1 MSREIQLTEQI
12 LDLVEGRA
20 EAEVLASTGN
30 LALTRFANSFIHQN
44 VAEEGEAVSLRVA
57 VDGRAA
63 SSKTTST
70 GDDSLAAFVDAALE
84 TASMQPVDDEWAGV
98 TPPAAPPAIEHA
110 DDATYD
116 ASPGARADLVK
127 SFVDAGNGMLAA
139 GYCQTEGRSV
149 AFANSAGQA
158 VSGRTTSAIIDGI
171 HQTGTSAGSG
181 HAASVAIGD
190 LDGAAV
196 GALAAQRAIDSAPP
210 LDAEPGEYEVILA
223 PEAVATLAVFLGF
236 YGFNGKM
243 LSEGQ
248 SFVEVGS
255 QQFDGRFQMW
265 DDVTD
270 RRAMGVPFDTE
281 GTSKARLDLVV
292 DGVTSGVAH
301 NRKTAKKLGVAST
314 GNNIPGSEGWGPV
327 PTNVFVGGG
336 DRPVDRLIEG
346 VERGLYVSTFNYCRI
361 LDPKTMVVTGLTR
374 NGTFM
379 IENGRITGAVANM
392 RFTQSFVDALGEGT
406 ILGLGNDARFADSE
420 FAPGIMYVPTMH
432 LTSWNFTGG
441 AEG

>member
-1 MSREIQLTEQI
+1 MNRETQI
-12 LDLVEGRA
+12 AERILEFVGDRA

-57 VDGRAA
+57 VDGRVA
-63 SSKTTST
+63 SSKTTAT
-70 GDDSLAAFVDAALE
+70 GDDSLAAFVGAALE
-84 TASMQPVDDEWAGV
+84 TATMQPVDDDWAGV
-98 TPPAAPPAIEHA
+98 TAPVSLPAIEHA

-116 ASPGARADLVK
+116 ASPDARAELVK
-127 SFVDAGNGMLAA
+127 AFVDAGNGLLAA
-139 GYCQTEGRSV
+139 GYCQTEGQSV
-149 AFANSAGQA
+149 AFANSAGHA
-158 VSGRTTSAIIDGI
+158 VSARSTSAIIDGI

-181 HAASVAIGD
+181 HAASAAIGD

-196 GALAAQRAIDSAPP
+196 GALAAQRAIDSATPF
-210 LDAEPGEYEVILA
+210 DTKPGEYDVILA
-223 PEAVATLAVFLGF
+223 PDAVGTLAVFLGF
-236 YGFNGKM
+236 YAFNGKM

-248 SFVEVGS
+248 SFVDLGS
-255 QQFDGRFQMW
+255 RQFDERFQMW

-270 RRAMGVPFDTE
+270 PRAMGVPFDTE
-281 GTSKARLDLVV
+281 GTPKGRLELVT
-292 DGVTSGVAH
+292 DGVTRAVAH
-301 NRKTAKKLGVAST
+301 NRKTAKKFGIAST

-336 DRPVDRLIEG
+336 DRSVDELISG
-346 VERGLYVSTFNYCRI
+346 VERGIYVSAFNYCRI

-379 IENGRITGAVANM
+379 IENGRITDAVTNM
-392 RFTQSFVDALGEGT
+392 RFTQSFVDALGEDT

-420 FAPGIMYVPTMH
+420 FAPGIMYVPTMR
-432 LTSWNFTGG
+432 LASWNFTGG

>member
-1 MSREIQLTEQI
+1 MSRETQLTEQI
-12 LDLVEGRA
+12 LDLVGDRA

-57 VDGRAA
+57 IDGRVA
-63 SSKTTST
+63 SSKTTAT
-70 GDDSLAAFVDAALE
+70 GDDALAAFVGAALE
-84 TASMQPVDDEWAGV
+84 TATMQPVDDDWAGV
-98 TPPAAPPAIEHA
+98 AAPVSLPAIEHA

-116 ASPGARADLVK
+116 ASPDARAELVK
-127 SFVDAGNGMLAA
+127 AFIDAGNGLLAA
-139 GYCQTEGRSV
+139 GYCQTEGQSV
-149 AFANSAGQA
+149 AFANSAGHV
-158 VSGRTTSAIIDGI
+158 VSGRSTSAIIDGI

-196 GALAAQRAIDSAPP
+196 GAVAAQRAIDSATPF
-210 LDAEPGEYEVILA
+210 DAKPGEYEVILA
-223 PEAVATLAVFLGF
+223 PDAVGTLAVFLGF

-248 SFVEVGS
+248 SFVELGS
-255 QQFDGRFQMW
+255 RQFDEQFQMW

-270 RRAMGVPFDTE
+270 PRAMGVPFDTE
-281 GTSKARLDLVV
+281 GTPKGRLELVT
-292 DGVTSGVAH
+292 DGVTRAVAH
-301 NRKTAKKLGVAST
+301 SRKTAKKLGVAST
-314 GNNIPGSEGWGPV
+314 GNSIPGSEGWGPV

-336 DRPVDRLIEG
+336 DRSVDELISG
-346 VERGLYVSTFNYCRI
+346 VERGIYVSTFNYCRI

-379 IENGRITGAVANM
+379 IENGRITGAVTNM
-392 RFTQSFVDALGEGT
+392 RFTQSFVDALGEDT

-420 FAPGIMYVPTMH
+420 FAPGLMYVPTMH
-432 LTSWNFTGG
+432 LASWNFTGG

>member
-1 MSREIQLTEQI
+1 MSRETQI
-12 LDLVEGRA
+12 AERILELVGDRA

-57 VDGRAA
+57 VDGRVA
-63 SSKTTST
+63 SSKTTAT
-70 GDDSLAAFVDAALE
+70 GDDSLAAFVGAALE
-84 TASMQPVDDEWAGV
+84 TATMQPVDDDWAGV
-98 TPPAAPPAIEHA
+98 TAPVSLPAIEHA

-116 ASPGARADLVK
+116 ASPDARAELVK
-127 SFVDAGNGMLAA
+127 AFVDAGNGLLAA
-139 GYCQTEGRSV
+139 GYCQTEGQSV
-149 AFANSAGQA
+149 AFANSAGHA
-158 VSGRTTSAIIDGI
+158 VSARSTSAIIDGI

-181 HAASVAIGD
+181 HAASAAIGD

-196 GALAAQRAIDSAPP
+196 GALAAQRAIDSATPF
-210 LDAEPGEYEVILA
+210 DTKPGEYDVILA
-223 PEAVATLAVFLGF
+223 PDAVGTLAVFLGF
-236 YGFNGKM
+236 YAFNGKM

-248 SFVEVGS
+248 SFVDLGS
-255 QQFDGRFQMW
+255 RQFDERFQMW

-270 RRAMGVPFDTE
+270 PRAMGVPFDTE
-281 GTSKARLDLVV
+281 GTPKGRLELVT
-292 DGVTSGVAH
+292 DGVTRAVAH
-301 NRKTAKKLGVAST
+301 NRKTAKKFGIAST

-336 DRPVDRLIEG
+336 DRSVDELISG
-346 VERGLYVSTFNYCRI
+346 VERGIYVSAFNYCRI

-379 IENGRITGAVANM
+379 IENGRITDAVTNM
-392 RFTQSFVDALGEGT
+392 RFTQSFVDALGEDT

-420 FAPGIMYVPTMH
+420 FAPGIMYVPTMR
-432 LTSWNFTGG
+432 LASWNFTGG

>member
-12 LDLVEGRA
+12 LNLVGDRA
-20 EAEVLASTGN
+20 EAEALASTGN

-57 VDGRAA
+57 VDGRVA
-63 SSKTTST
+63 SSKTTATSD
-70 GDDSLAAFVDAALE
+70 GALAAFVDAALE
-84 TASMQPVDDEWAGV
+84 TAAMQPVDEDWAGV
-98 TPPAAPPAIEHA
+98 AEPAALPAVVHA

-116 ASPGARADLVK
+116 ASPDTRADLVK
-127 SFVDAGNGMLAA
+127 AFVDAGDGMLAA
-139 GYCQTEGRSV
+139 GYCQTEGQSV

-158 VSGRTTSAIIDGI
+158 VSGRNTSAIIDGI

-196 GALAAQRAIDSAPP
+196 GALAAQRAIDSAMPV
-210 LDAEPGEYEVILA
+210 DTKPGEYEVILA
-223 PEAVATLAVFLGF
+223 PEAVGTLAVFLGF

-248 SFVEVGS
+248 SFADLGS
-255 QQFDGRFQMW
+255 QQFDERFDMW

-270 RRAMGVPFDTE
+270 PRAIGIPFDTE
-281 GTSKARLDLVV
+281 GTPKGRLDLVTA
-292 DGVTSGVAH
+292 GVTRGVAH
-301 NRKTAKKLGVAST
+301 NRKTAKKFGVAST

-336 DRPVDRLIEG
+336 ERSVDELIAG
-346 VERGLYVSTFNYCRI
+346 VERGIYVSTFNYCRI

-379 IENGRITGAVANM
+379 IENGRITDAVTNM

-406 ILGLGNDARFADSE
+406 ILGVGNDARFADSE

-432 LTSWNFTGG
+432 LASWNFTGG

>member
-1 MSREIQLTEQI
+1 MSRETQLAERI
-12 LDLVEGRA
+12 LDLVGDRA

-57 VDGRAA
+57 VDGRVA
-63 SSKTTST
+63 SSKTTAT
-70 GDDSLAAFVDAALE
+70 GDDSLAAFVGAALE
-84 TASMQPVDDEWAGV
+84 TATMQPVDDDWAGV
-98 TPPAAPPAIEHA
+98 SAPVSLPAIEHA

-116 ASPGARADLVK
+116 ASPDARAELVK
-127 SFVDAGNGMLAA
+127 AFVDAGNGLLAA
-139 GYCQTEGRSV
+139 GYCQTEGQSV
-149 AFANSAGQA
+149 AFANSAGHA
-158 VSGRTTSAIIDGI
+158 VSGRSTSAIIDGI

-181 HAASVAIGD
+181 HAASAAIGD

-196 GALAAQRAIDSAPP
+196 GAVAAQRAIDSATPF
-210 LDAEPGEYEVILA
+210 DAKPGEYEVILA
-223 PEAVATLAVFLGF
+223 PDAVGTLAVFLGF

-248 SFVEVGS
+248 SFVDLGS
-255 QQFDGRFQMW
+255 RQFDEQFQMW

-270 RRAMGVPFDTE
+270 PRAMGVPFDTE
-281 GTSKARLDLVV
+281 GTPKGRLELVT
-292 DGVTSGVAH
+292 DGVTRAVAH

-336 DRPVDRLIEG
+336 DRSVDELISG
-346 VERGLYVSTFNYCRI
+346 VERGIYVSTFNYCRI

-379 IENGRITGAVANM
+379 IENGRITGAVTNM
-392 RFTQSFVDALGEGT
+392 RFTQSFVDALGEDT
-406 ILGLGNDARFADSE
+406 ILGLGKDARFADSE
-420 FAPGIMYVPTMH
+420 FAPGLMYVPTMH
-432 LTSWNFTGG
+432 LASWNFTGG

>member
-1 MSREIQLTEQI
+1 MSRETQLTERV
-12 LDLVEGRA
+12 LDLVGDRA
-20 EAEVLASTGN
+20 EAEVLGSTGN

-57 VDGRAA
+57 VDGRVA
-63 SSKTTST
+63 SSKTTVTS
-70 GDDSLAAFVDAALE
+70 DDALAAFVDAALE
-84 TASMQPVDDEWAGV
+84 TAAMQPVDDDWPGV
-98 TPPAAPPAIEHA
+98 AAPAVLPAVEHA
-110 DDATYD
+110 DEATYD
-116 ASPGARADLVK
+116 ASPDERAELVK
-127 SFVDAGNGMLAA
+127 AFVDAGNGMLAA

-149 AFANSAGQA
+149 AFANSAGHA
-158 VSGRTTSAIIDGI
+158 VSGRSTSAIIDGI
-171 HQTGTSAGSG
+171 HQTGTSAGAG

-196 GALAAQRAIDSAPP
+196 GALAAERAIDSATPI
-210 LDAEPGEYEVILA
+210 DANPGEYEVILA
-223 PEAVATLAVFLGF
+223 PEAIGTLAVFLGF

-248 SFVEVGS
+248 SFVDLGA
-255 QQFDGRFQMW
+255 QQFDGHFQMW
-265 DDVTD
+265 DDITD
-270 RRAMGVPFDTE
+270 PRAMGVPFDTE
-281 GTSKARLDLVV
+281 GTPKVRLDLVA
-292 DGVTSGVAH
+292 DGVTRGVAH
-301 NRKTAKKLGVAST
+301 NRKTAQKFGVASN

-336 DRPVDRLIEG
+336 DRSVDELIAG
-346 VERGLYVSTFNYCRI
+346 VERGIYVSTFNYCRV

-379 IENGRITGAVANM
+379 IENGRIADAVSNM
-392 RFTQSFVDALGEGT
+392 RFTQSFVDALGRDT

-432 LTSWNFTGG
+432 LASWNFTGG
-441 AEG
+441 TEG

>member
-1 MSREIQLTEQI
+1 MSRETQI
-12 LDLVEGRA
+12 AERILELVGDRA

-57 VDGRAA
+57 VDGRVA
-63 SSKTTST
+63 SSKTTAT
-70 GDDSLAAFVDAALE
+70 GDDSLAAFVGAALE
-84 TASMQPVDDEWAGV
+84 TATMQPVDDDWAGV
-98 TPPAAPPAIEHA
+98 TAPVSLPAIEHA

-116 ASPGARADLVK
+116 ASPDARAELVK
-127 SFVDAGNGMLAA
+127 AFVDAGNGLLAA
-139 GYCQTEGRSV
+139 GYCQTEGQSV
-149 AFANSAGQA
+149 AFANSAGHA
-158 VSGRTTSAIIDGI
+158 VSARSTSAIIDGI

-181 HAASVAIGD
+181 HAASAAIGD

-196 GALAAQRAIDSAPP
+196 GALAAQRAIDSATPF
-210 LDAEPGEYEVILA
+210 DTKPGEYDVILA
-223 PEAVATLAVFLGF
+223 PDAVGTLAVFLGF
-236 YGFNGKM
+236 YAFNGKM

-248 SFVEVGS
+248 SFVDLGS
-255 QQFDGRFQMW
+255 RQIDERLQMW

-270 RRAMGVPFDTE
+270 PRAMGVPFDTE
-281 GTSKARLDLVV
+281 GTPKGRLELVT
-292 DGVTSGVAH
+292 DGVTRAVAH
-301 NRKTAKKLGVAST
+301 NRKTAKKFGIAST

-336 DRPVDRLIEG
+336 DRSVDELISG
-346 VERGLYVSTFNYCRI
+346 VERGIYVSAFNYCRI

-379 IENGRITGAVANM
+379 IENGRITDAVTNM
-392 RFTQSFVDALGEGT
+392 RFTQSFVDALGEDT

-420 FAPGIMYVPTMH
+420 FAPGIMYVPTMR
-432 LTSWNFTGG
+432 LASWNFTGG

>member
-1 MSREIQLTEQI
+1 MNRETQI
-12 LDLVEGRA
+12 AERILELVGDRA

-57 VDGRAA
+57 VDGRVA
-63 SSKTTST
+63 SSKTTAT
-70 GDDSLAAFVDAALE
+70 GDDSLAAFVGAALE
-84 TASMQPVDDEWAGV
+84 TATMQPVDDDWAGV
-98 TPPAAPPAIEHA
+98 TAPVSLPAIEHA

-116 ASPGARADLVK
+116 ASPDARAELVK
-127 SFVDAGNGMLAA
+127 AFVDAGNGLLAA
-139 GYCQTEGRSV
+139 GYCQTEGQSV
-149 AFANSAGQA
+149 AFANSAGHA
-158 VSGRTTSAIIDGI
+158 VSARSTSAIIDGI

-181 HAASVAIGD
+181 HAASAAIGD

-196 GALAAQRAIDSAPP
+196 GALAAQRAIDSATPF
-210 LDAEPGEYEVILA
+210 DTKPGEYDVILA
-223 PEAVATLAVFLGF
+223 PDAVGTLAVFLGF
-236 YGFNGKM
+236 YAFNGKM

-248 SFVEVGS
+248 SFVDLGS
-255 QQFDGRFQMW
+255 RQFDERFQMW

-270 RRAMGVPFDTE
+270 PRAMGVPFDTE
-281 GTSKARLDLVV
+281 GTPKGRLELVT
-292 DGVTSGVAH
+292 DGVTRAVAH
-301 NRKTAKKLGVAST
+301 NRKTAKKFGIAST

-336 DRPVDRLIEG
+336 DRSVDELISG
-346 VERGLYVSTFNYCRI
+346 VERGIYVSAFNYCRI

-379 IENGRITGAVANM
+379 IENGRITDAVTNM
-392 RFTQSFVDALGEGT
+392 RFTQSFVDALGEDT

-420 FAPGIMYVPTMH
+420 FAPGIMYVPTMR
-432 LTSWNFTGG
+432 LASWNFTGG